1 MLEKYP
7 ENRYEKMLEELK
19 QSDGQIPLA
28 IKGGAALGRK
38 VYAYLKWAGIKVD
51 CFLLDELYF
60 CNNMFIEGIP
70 VYSFEKYLKDHT
82 CNLVIGH
89 GGYEPNQI
97 SKGAHDNINKIYDY
111 DFIGRTILSSDYSKP
126 ITKEYIES
134 RKDDILWIYSKL
146 ADQKSV
152 SALDSYLYQRIYGNY
167 GKEYE
172 LNQYFPEDI
181 ISVVENEV
189 FVDCGAYQGETLLA
203 FSDYL
208 NKNGIKEWQR
218 AIAFEPEPDN
228 IAEMKKNIAHLS
240 NVQFEQT
247 GVYSESKVLFMNSGD
262 GSNSSISDAG
272 DISIEVQSIDD
283 VLDGEKATFIK
294 MDIEGSEMEALR
306 GSKNTILKYKPKLA
320 ICIYHKREDFVD
332 IPRYINSLRDDYKFY
347 IRNHSSSGIECV
359 LYAV

>member
-28 IKGGAALGRK
+28 IKRGGSIARK
-38 VYAYLKWAGIKVD
+38 VYSFFKWTGIKVN
-51 CFLLDELYF
+51 CFLVDELYF
-60 CNNMFIEGIP
+60 KGDKFIDETP
-70 VYSFEKYLKDHT
+70 VFCFEKYLKTHKCD
-82 CNLVIGH
+82 LVIGYN
-89 GGYEPNQI
+89 GYEIDKI
-97 SKGAHDNINKIYDY
+97 SKGMLNINKIYDY
-111 DFIGRTILSSDYSKP
+111 DFIGRTVLPSDYSKP

-152 SALDSYLYQRIYGNY
+152 EALDSYLYQRIYGNY

-247 GVYSESKVLFMNSGD
+247 GVYSESKVYS
-262 GSNSSISDAG
+262 
-272 DISIEVQSIDD
+272 
-283 VLDGEKATFIK
+283 
-294 MDIEGSEMEALR
+294 
-306 GSKNTILKYKPKLA
+306 
-320 ICIYHKREDFVD
+320 
-332 IPRYINSLRDDYKFY
+332 
-347 IRNHSSSGIECV
+347 
-359 LYAV
+359 